1 MTMIISDCGGSGGG
15 CGGGGGGGGG
25 DVLMRMLVL
34 MTREVLKAGSS
45 FPLCPTPPGQ

>member
-1 MTMIISDCGGSGGG
+1 MTMIISDCGGCDGDN
-15 CGGGGGGGGG
+15 GGGGGG